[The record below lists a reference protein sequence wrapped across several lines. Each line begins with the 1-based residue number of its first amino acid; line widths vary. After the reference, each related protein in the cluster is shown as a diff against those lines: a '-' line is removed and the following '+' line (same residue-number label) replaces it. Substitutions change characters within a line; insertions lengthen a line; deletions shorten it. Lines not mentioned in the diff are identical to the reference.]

1 MDELTNPNHFPRNIF
16 VRNWDHYMTCDIKT
30 LQVYETQ
37 SSKYLENVTKE
48 HPSKTLKYFAANL
61 PRQSNVLDYGCGP
74 GLSAEYLANLG
85 HSVTAF
91 DASQNMLELVPK
103 HERIKSYQATFDT
116 FSENEIF
123 DGIWASFSLLH
134 AKRRDFPHLLTSI
147 KRALKPYGLF
157 SIGLKLGAGEKR
169 DKLGRRYTFVS
180 QNELDQLL
188 KSSGF
193 NVFDHIL
200 GQDVGLDG
208 VMSEWVFAYAK
219 A

>member
-1 MDELTNPNHFPRNIF
+1 
-16 VRNWDHYMTCDIKT
+16 MTSDIKT
-30 LQVYETQ
+30 LQVYEKQ

-48 HPSKTLKYFAANL
+48 HPSATLKYFAANL
-61 PRQSNVLDYGCGP
+61 CEESNVLDYGCGP

-85 HSVTAF
+85 HNVIAF
-91 DASQNMLELVPK
+91 DASKNMLELVPK
-103 HERIKSYQATFDT
+103 HERIRCYQATFDT
-116 FSENEIF
+116 FSEYEIF

-134 AKRRDFPHLLTSI
+134 AKRRDFPRLLASI
-147 KRALKPYGLF
+147 KRALKPEGLF
-157 SIGLKLGAGEKR
+157 SVGLKLGTGEKR
-169 DKLGRRYTFVS
+169 DGLGRSYTFIS
-180 QNELDQLL
+180 RNELDHLL

-200 GQDVGLDG
+200 GKDIGLDG

>member
-1 MDELTNPNHFPRNIF
+1 
-16 VRNWDHYMTCDIKT
+16 MTCDIKT

-193 NVFDHIL
+193 NVFDHII
-200 GQDVGLDG
+200 GQDIGLDG
-208 VMSEWVFAYAK
+208 VMSKWIFAYAK

>member
-16 VRNWDHYMTCDIKT
+16 VRNWNHYMTCDIKT

-61 PRQSNVLDYGCGP
+61 PKESNVLDYGCGP

-103 HERIKSYQATFDT
+103 HERIKSFQATFDT

-147 KRALKPYGLF
+147 KRALKPYGIF
-157 SIGLKLGAGEKR
+157 AIGLKLGAGEKR

-180 QNELDQLL
+180 RNELYQLL

-193 NVFDHIL
+193 NVFDQIL
-200 GQDVGLDG
+200 GKDIGLDG
-208 VMSEWVFAYAK
+208 EMSEWVFVYAK

>member
-1 MDELTNPNHFPRNIF
+1 
-16 VRNWDHYMTCDIKT
+16 MTCDIKT

-61 PRQSNVLDYGCGP
+61 PKESNVLDYGCGP
-74 GLSAEYLANLG
+74 GLAAEYLANLG

-147 KRALKPYGLF
+147 KRALKPYGVF

-180 QNELDQLL
+180 LNELDKLL

-193 NVFDHIL
+193 NVFDHIF
-200 GQDVGLDG
+200 GKDIGLDG

>member
-1 MDELTNPNHFPRNIF
+1 
-16 VRNWDHYMTCDIKT
+16 MTSDIKT

-61 PRQSNVLDYGCGP
+61 SKKSNVLDYGCGP

-91 DASQNMLELVPK
+91 DASPNMLELVPK

-134 AKRRDFPHLLTSI
+134 AKRENFPRLLTSI
-147 KRALKPYGLF
+147 KRALKPDGLF

-180 QNELDQLL
+180 QKELDQLL
-188 KSSGF
+188 RSSGF

-200 GQDVGLDG
+200 GKDVGLDG

>member
-48 HPSKTLKYFAANL
+48 HPSRTLKYFAANL
-61 PRQSNVLDYGCGP
+61 PKKSNVLDYGCGP

-103 HERIKSYQATFDT
+103 HERIKSYQATFDN

-200 GQDVGLDG
+200 GKDVGLDG

>member
-16 VRNWDHYMTCDIKT
+16 VRNWDHYMSCDIKT

-48 HPSKTLKYFAANL
+48 HPPKTLKYFAANL
-61 PRQSNVLDYGCGP
+61 PKKSNVLDYGCGP

-85 HSVTAF
+85 HTVTAF

-193 NVFDHIL
+193 NVFDNIL
-200 GQDVGLDG
+200 GNDIGLDG
-208 VMSEWVFAYAK
+208 EMSEWVFVYAK

>member
-1 MDELTNPNHFPRNIF
+1 MDEFKDPTHFPCDIF
-16 VRNWDHYMTCDIKT
+16 VGAWDHYMTYDIKT

-37 SSKYLENVTKE
+37 SSDYLENVTKE
-48 HPSKTLKYFAANL
+48 HPSKTLKYFVSNL
-61 PRQSNVLDYGCGP
+61 PERSYVLDYGCGP

-85 HSVTAF
+85 HSVIAF

-103 HERIKSYQATFDT
+103 HERIKSYQATFDA
-116 FSENEIF
+116 FSENGIF

-134 AKRRDFPHLLTSI
+134 AKRRDFPRLLTSI
-147 KRALKPYGLF
+147 KRALKPDGLF
-157 SIGLKLGAGEKR
+157 SIGLKLGTGEKR

-200 GQDVGLDG
+200 GKDVGLDG

>member
-1 MDELTNPNHFPRNIF
+1 
-16 VRNWDHYMTCDIKT
+16 MTSDIKT

-61 PRQSNVLDYGCGP
+61 PKKSNVLDYGCGP

-85 HSVTAF
+85 HRVIAF

-103 HERIKSYQATFDT
+103 HERIKSYQATFDA
-116 FSENEIF
+116 FSENGIF

-134 AKRRDFPHLLTSI
+134 AKRRDFPRLLTSI
-147 KRALKPYGLF
+147 KRALKPDGLF

-200 GQDVGLDG
+200 GKDVGLDG

>member
-1 MDELTNPNHFPRNIF
+1 
-16 VRNWDHYMTCDIKT
+16 MTSDIKT

-61 PRQSNVLDYGCGP
+61 PKKSNVLDYGCGP

-85 HSVTAF
+85 HNVIAF
-91 DASQNMLELVPK
+91 DASKNMLELVPK
-103 HERIKSYQATFDT
+103 HERIKSYQATFDA
-116 FSENEIF
+116 FSENGIF

-134 AKRRDFPHLLTSI
+134 AKRRDFPRLLTSI
-147 KRALKPYGLF
+147 KRALKPDGLF

-200 GQDVGLDG
+200 GKDVGLDG

>member
-1 MDELTNPNHFPRNIF
+1 MS
-16 VRNWDHYMTCDIKT
+16 CDIKT

-61 PRQSNVLDYGCGP
+61 PNKSNVLDYGCGP

-85 HSVTAF
+85 HTVTAF

-103 HERIKSYQATFDT
+103 HARIKSYQATFDS
-116 FSENEIF
+116 FLEKEIF

-147 KRALKPYGLF
+147 RRALKPYGLF

-180 QNELDQLL
+180 RNELDQLL

-200 GQDVGLDG
+200 GKDIGLDG
-208 VMSEWVFAYAK
+208 EMSEWVFVYAK

>member
-1 MDELTNPNHFPRNIF
+1 
-16 VRNWDHYMTCDIKT
+16 MTCDIKT

-48 HPSKTLKYFAANL
+48 HPSKTLKYFAANI
-61 PRQSNVLDYGCGP
+61 PKESNVLDYGCGP
-74 GLSAEYLANLG
+74 GLAAEYLANLG

-103 HERIKSYQATFDT
+103 HERIKSYQATFDA
-116 FSENEIF
+116 FSENGIF

-147 KRALKPYGLF
+147 KRALKPYGVF

-200 GQDVGLDG
+200 GKDIGLDG

>member
-1 MDELTNPNHFPRNIF
+1 
-16 VRNWDHYMTCDIKT
+16 MTSDIKT

-37 SSKYLENVTKE
+37 SLKYLENVAQE

-61 PRQSNVLDYGCGP
+61 PKKSNVLDYGCGP

-85 HSVTAF
+85 HNVIAF
-91 DASQNMLELVPK
+91 DASQNMLKLVPK
-103 HERIKSYQATFDT
+103 HARIKSYQATFDA

-134 AKRRDFPHLLTSI
+134 AKRRDFPSLLASI
-147 KRALKPYGLF
+147 KRALKPDGVF
-157 SIGLKLGAGEKR
+157 SIGLKLGTGEKR
-169 DKLGRRYTFVS
+169 DELGRRYTFVS
-180 QNELDQLL
+180 QNELNQLL

-193 NVFDHIL
+193 HVFNHIL
-200 GQDVGLDG
+200 GKDIGLDG

>member
-1 MDELTNPNHFPRNIF
+1 
-16 VRNWDHYMTCDIKT
+16 MTSDIKT

-48 HPSKTLKYFAANL
+48 HPSKTLKYFAVNL
-61 PRQSNVLDYGCGP
+61 PKKSNVLDYGCGP
-74 GLSAEYLANLG
+74 GLAAEYLANLG
-85 HSVTAF
+85 HSVIAF
-91 DASQNMLELVPK
+91 DASPNMLELVPK
-103 HERIKSYQATFDT
+103 HERIKSYQATFDA
-116 FSENEIF
+116 FSENGIF

-134 AKRRDFPHLLTSI
+134 AKREDFPRLLNSI
-147 KRALKPYGLF
+147 KRALKPDGLF

-180 QNELDQLL
+180 RKELDQLL
-188 KSSGF
+188 RSSGF

-200 GQDVGLDG
+200 GKDVGLDG

>member
-1 MDELTNPNHFPRNIF
+1 
-16 VRNWDHYMTCDIKT
+16 MTCDIKT

-37 SSKYLENVTKE
+37 SSKYLENVTRE

-61 PRQSNVLDYGCGP
+61 PKESNVLDFGCGP
-74 GLSAEYLANLG
+74 GLAAEYLANLG

-103 HERIKSYQATFDT
+103 HERIKSYQATFDA
-116 FSENEIF
+116 FSENGIF

-180 QNELDQLL
+180 LNELDKLL

-200 GQDVGLDG
+200 GKDIGLDG

>member
-37 SSKYLENVTKE
+37 SSKYLENVTNE

-85 HSVTAF
+85 HTVTAF

-193 NVFDHIL
+193 NVFDHIS
-200 GQDVGLDG
+200 GKDVGLDG

>member
-1 MDELTNPNHFPRNIF
+1 MDEFTDPSHYTCRIF
-16 VRNWDHYMTCDIKT
+16 AGAWDNYMTSDIKT

-37 SSKYLENVTKE
+37 SFKYLENVTKE
-48 HPSKTLKYFAANL
+48 HPSKTLKYFAALL
-61 PRQSNVLDYGCGP
+61 PEKSNILDYGCGP

-85 HSVTAF
+85 HNVMAF
-91 DASQNMLELVPK
+91 DASHNMLELVPQ
-103 HERIKSYQATFDT
+103 HARIKSYQATFDS

-134 AKRRDFPHLLTSI
+134 AKRRDFPRLLAFI
-147 KRALKPYGLF
+147 KRALKPDGLF
-157 SIGLKLGAGEKR
+157 SIGLKLGTGEKR

-188 KSSGF
+188 KSGGF
-193 NVFDHIL
+193 NVFDHII
-200 GQDVGLDG
+200 GKDVGLDG
-208 VMSEWVFAYAK
+208 MMSKWVFAYAK

>member
-61 PRQSNVLDYGCGP
+61 PKKSNVLDYGCGP

-193 NVFDHIL
+193 NVFDNIL
-200 GQDVGLDG
+200 GNDIGLDG
-208 VMSEWVFAYAK
+208 EMSEWVFVYAK

>member
-1 MDELTNPNHFPRNIF
+1 MS
-16 VRNWDHYMTCDIKT
+16 CDIKT

-37 SSKYLENVTKE
+37 SSKYLKNVTKE

-61 PRQSNVLDYGCGP
+61 PKKSNVLDYGCGP

-157 SIGLKLGAGEKR
+157 SIGLKLGTGEKR

-193 NVFDHIL
+193 NVFDNIL
-200 GQDVGLDG
+200 GNDIGLDG
-208 VMSEWVFAYAK
+208 EMSEWVFVYAK

>member
-1 MDELTNPNHFPRNIF
+1 
-16 VRNWDHYMTCDIKT
+16 MTCDIKT

-61 PRQSNVLDYGCGP
+61 PRPSNVLDYGCGP
-74 GLSAEYLANLG
+74 GLAAEYLANLG

-147 KRALKPYGLF
+147 KRALKPYGVF

-180 QNELDQLL
+180 LNELDKLL

-193 NVFDHIL
+193 NVFDHIF
-200 GQDVGLDG
+200 GKDIGLDG

>member
-1 MDELTNPNHFPRNIF
+1 MDELTNPNHFPCNIF

-37 SSKYLENVTKE
+37 SSKYLENVKKD

-61 PRQSNVLDYGCGP
+61 PKKSNVLDYGCGP

-85 HSVTAF
+85 HSVIAF
-91 DASQNMLELVPK
+91 DASKNMLELVPK

-200 GQDVGLDG
+200 GKDVGLDG

>member
-61 PRQSNVLDYGCGP
+61 PKKSNVLDYGCGP

-200 GQDVGLDG
+200 GKDVGLDG
-208 VMSEWVFAYAK
+208 MMSEWVFAYAK

>member
-61 PRQSNVLDYGCGP
+61 PKESNVLDYGCGP

-134 AKRRDFPHLLTSI
+134 AKRRDFPHLLNSI

-200 GQDVGLDG
+200 GKDVGLDG

>member
-1 MDELTNPNHFPRNIF
+1 MDEHTNPNHFPCNIF
-16 VRNWDHYMTCDIKT
+16 VRNWDHYMTSDIKT

-61 PRQSNVLDYGCGP
+61 PKKSNVLDYGCGP

-85 HSVTAF
+85 HRVIAF

-103 HERIKSYQATFDT
+103 HERIKSYQATFDA
-116 FSENEIF
+116 FSENGIF

-134 AKRRDFPHLLTSI
+134 AKRRDFPRLLTSI
-147 KRALKPYGLF
+147 KRALKPDGLF

-180 QNELDQLL
+180 RNELDQLL

-200 GQDVGLDG
+200 GKDVGLDG

>member
-1 MDELTNPNHFPRNIF
+1 
-16 VRNWDHYMTCDIKT
+16 MTCDIKT

-37 SSKYLENVTKE
+37 SSKYLENVTRE

-61 PRQSNVLDYGCGP
+61 PKESNVLDYGCGP
-74 GLSAEYLANLG
+74 GLAAEYLANLG

-103 HERIKSYQATFDT
+103 HERIKSYQATFDA
-116 FSENEIF
+116 FSENGIF

-200 GQDVGLDG
+200 GKDVGLDG

>member
-1 MDELTNPNHFPRNIF
+1 
-16 VRNWDHYMTCDIKT
+16 MTSDIKT
-30 LQVYETQ
+30 LQVYQTQ

-61 PRQSNVLDYGCGP
+61 PKKSNVLDYGCGP

-85 HSVTAF
+85 HRVIAF

-103 HERIKSYQATFDT
+103 HERIKSYQATFDA
-116 FSENEIF
+116 FSENGIF

-134 AKRRDFPHLLTSI
+134 AKRRDFPRLLTSI
-147 KRALKPYGLF
+147 KRALKPDGLF

-180 QNELDQLL
+180 RNELDQLL

-200 GQDVGLDG
+200 GKDVGLDG

>member
-1 MDELTNPNHFPRNIF
+1 
-16 VRNWDHYMTCDIKT
+16 MTSDLKT

-61 PRQSNVLDYGCGP
+61 PKKSNVLDYGCGP

-85 HSVTAF
+85 HSVIAF
-91 DASQNMLELVPK
+91 DASPNMLELVPK
-103 HERIKSYQATFDT
+103 HERIKSYQATFDA
-116 FSENEIF
+116 FSENGIF

-134 AKRRDFPHLLTSI
+134 AKRRDFPRLLTSI
-147 KRALKPYGLF
+147 KRALKPDGLF
-157 SIGLKLGAGEKR
+157 SIGLKLGTGEKR

-193 NVFDHIL
+193 NIFDHIL
-200 GQDVGLDG
+200 GKDVGLDG
-208 VMSEWVFAYAK
+208 MMSAWVFAYAK

>member
-1 MDELTNPNHFPRNIF
+1 MS
-16 VRNWDHYMTCDIKT
+16 CDIKT

-61 PRQSNVLDYGCGP
+61 PKKSNVLDYGCGP

-85 HSVTAF
+85 HTVTAF

-147 KRALKPYGLF
+147 RRALKPYGLF

-193 NVFDHIL
+193 NVFDNIL
-200 GQDVGLDG
+200 GKDIGLDG
-208 VMSEWVFAYAK
+208 EMSEWVFVYAK

>member
-1 MDELTNPNHFPRNIF
+1 MS
-16 VRNWDHYMTCDIKT
+16 CDIKT

-61 PRQSNVLDYGCGP
+61 PQKSNVLDYGCGP

-193 NVFDHIL
+193 NVFDHIS
-200 GQDVGLDG
+200 GKDVGLDG

>member
-16 VRNWDHYMTCDIKT
+16 VRNWNHYMTCDIKT

-37 SSKYLENVTKE
+37 SSEYLENVTKE

-61 PRQSNVLDYGCGP
+61 PKESNVLDYGCGP

-103 HERIKSYQATFDT
+103 HERIKSFQATFDT

-147 KRALKPYGLF
+147 KRALKPYGIF
-157 SIGLKLGAGEKR
+157 AIGLKLGAGEKR

-180 QNELDQLL
+180 RNELDQLL

-193 NVFDHIL
+193 NVFDYIL
-200 GQDVGLDG
+200 GKDIGLDG

>member
-1 MDELTNPNHFPRNIF
+1 MDELTNPNHFPCNIF
-16 VRNWDHYMTCDIKT
+16 VRDWDHYMTSDIKT

-61 PRQSNVLDYGCGP
+61 PKKSSVLDYGCGP

-85 HSVTAF
+85 HSVIAF
-91 DASQNMLELVPK
+91 DASPKMLELVPK
-103 HERIKSYQATFDT
+103 HERIKSYQATFDA
-116 FSENEIF
+116 FSENGIF

-134 AKRRDFPHLLTSI
+134 AQRENFPRLLTSI
-147 KRALKPYGLF
+147 KRALKPDGLF

-180 QNELDQLL
+180 RKELDQLL
-188 KSSGF
+188 RSSGF

-200 GQDVGLDG
+200 GKDVGLDG